1 MRLNDPLPTS
11 FIYDGREYT
20 IDLTFD
26 NVLDVFDVMDDVF
39 LRDYEKIKIA
49 LELLLGK
56 DSEEWD
62 ELPIKLWNYI
72 LENFINIKE
81 KQIIEYDIK
90 GNPMPVAEEEDAT
103 ERITD
108 IRNDAE
114 YIYTSFRQAYN
125 INLYEEQGK
134 LHWFEFRALLNGLP
148 SNTVMQRIIQIR
160 LWKPSKGESTEY
172 KDSMR
177 KLQKIYALP
186 AEKENGE

>member
-11 FIYDGREYT
+11 FIYDGHEYT

-72 LENFINIKE
+72 LENFIHIKE

-186 AEKENGE
+186 REK